1 MSGDCWALVPVK
13 ARALGKTRLAA
24 TLSECQRTALVR
36 DLLRHVVAALR
47 DTAGIDRIAL
57 ISAECDELTDVELI
71 ADRGLGLNAC
81 IVDGVRIARRGGAGF
96 ALVVPADLPALRS
109 EELALLLAAGRRSGF
124 AIAPD
129 RHGGGTN
136 GLCFDVTLPLRF
148 QFGRD
153 SFQRHLHAASALG
166 LAPAVVR
173 AQGLAFDL
181 DDADDWALW
190 TGVQRSASGFPV
202 EIKRCSSES
211 AVPPRRTIRSPT

>member
-1 MSGDCWALVPVK
+1 MSSDCWALVPVK
-13 ARALGKTRLAA
+13 ARARGKTRLAA
-24 TLSECQRTALVR
+24 ILDECQRTALVR
-36 DLLRHVVAALR
+36 NLLRHVVAVLH

-57 ISAECDELTDVELI
+57 ISAECDELADVELI

-81 IVDGVRIARRGGAGF
+81 IADGVRAARRAGAKF
-96 ALVVPADLPALRS
+96 ALVVPADLPALS
-109 EELALLLAAGRRSGF
+109 SGDLARLLVAGRRSGF

-129 RHGGGTN
+129 RHDSGTN
-136 GLCFDVTLPLRF
+136 GLCLDATLPLRF

-173 AQGLAFDL
+173 RHGLAFDL

-190 TGVQRSASGFPV
+190 TRAHSSAR
-202 EIKRCSSES
+202 K
-211 AVPPRRTIRSPT
+211 ALM